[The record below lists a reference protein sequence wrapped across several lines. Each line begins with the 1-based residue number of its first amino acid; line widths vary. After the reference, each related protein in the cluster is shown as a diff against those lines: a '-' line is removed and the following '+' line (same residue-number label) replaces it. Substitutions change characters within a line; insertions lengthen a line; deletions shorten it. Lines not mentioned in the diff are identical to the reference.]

1 MMRLTQA
8 TALRQAQRPAMLDHR
23 MTYRKVMIDGLRIA
37 YREAGPPGAPTLL
50 LLHGVPSSSR
60 MYDRLMRR
68 LRDSFHVVA
77 LDYPGFGNSAAPDPV
92 RFDYSFDHLAQL
104 VARFT
109 DALDLHSFTLFM
121 QDYGAP
127 VGMRLAMAR
136 PQAIEGLIFQNGNI
150 YEEGLGAMWARR
162 RALWLDPATHV
173 VDVMQQHMSLAVTR
187 GRHLGDDPDAEAYD
201 PDLWADEWAF
211 LQRPRQ
217 MEIQL
222 SLIMDYRHNVDAYP
236 RWQAWL
242 RHHQPRTLV
251 LWGRHDLAFT
261 VAGADAFARDLP
273 EAEIHLLDAGH
284 FAMDTRLGEV
294 AGLTRCFLSRLHGV
308 GAEGRVGQC

>member
-1 MMRLTQA
+1 MRMTQA
-8 TALRQAQRPAMLDHR
+8 MLAPQRWAGPGVGHR
-23 MTYRKVMIDGLRIA
+23 MAYREVIIDGLPIA

-77 LDYPGFGNSAAPDPV
+77 LDYPGFGNSAAPDTA
-92 RFDYSFDHLAQL
+92 RFDHSFDNLARL

-109 DALDLHSFTLFM
+109 DALDLPRYTLFM

-150 YEEGLGAMWARR
+150 YEEGLGEMWAKR
-162 RALWLDPATHV
+162 RALWLDPAAHAAE
-173 VDVMQQHMSLAVTR
+173 VMQAHLSLAVTR
-187 GRHLGDDPDAEAYD
+187 GRHLGSDPDVEAYD

-217 MEIQL
+217 IEIQL
-222 SLIMDYRHNVDAYP
+222 SLIMDYRHNLDAYP

-242 RHHQPRTLV
+242 RAHQPPTLV
-251 LWGRHDLAFT
+251 LWGKHDLAFT
-261 VAGADAFARDLP
+261 VAGADAFAHDLP

-294 AGLTRCFLSRLHGV
+294 AGLTRRFLARLHGV
-308 GAEGRVGQC
+308 GADLQAGRC